1 MNTLKKLENLAEE
14 SFKEFKT
21 THYICEYLGKNGV
34 ENFTNCN
41 PGVFGTIDADK
52 DKTIAIRADIDALP
66 LDKDKKSFKHMC
78 GHHAHTAILLEFLKL
93 ANKNREKL
101 KYNIRFIFQPAEEI
115 GKGSEFLIS
124 KGCLDNVKE
133 IYALHTEPSLN
144 LGEIGLKK
152 GYLLAGAKFFDLE
165 IYGNSTHAALPH
177 KGIDIFIV
185 FSDLVSKIQT
195 ILSRFKDP
203 AKSGVFSIGKVEAGY
218 AHNIIPDKIKVSG
231 TFRFFEDDVKE
242 IIEKKLLDA
251 LESLKIFYGID
262 YSLNFITG
270 TIPLIN
276 DEKVVNK
283 LIKIL
288 KNSDFK
294 IIEDIYPMMGSED
307 FAFYLE
313 KVPGVFIWFGIKEGE
328 FHPPLHNKDFYVS
341 EKAVD
346 LGVKLWKKLFIS

>member
-1 MNTLKKLENLAEE
+1 MTTLKDIENLAEE

-21 THYICEYLGKNGV
+21 TQYICEYLEKNGIK
-34 ENFTNCN
+34 NFTNCN
-41 PGVFGTIDADK
+41 PGVYGTIDANK

-93 ANKNREKL
+93 ANENRKNI

-115 GKGSEFLIS
+115 GKGARYLIE
-124 KGCLDNVKE
+124 KGAIDGVGE
-133 IYALHTEPSLN
+133 IYALHVEPLLN

-165 IYGNSTHAALPH
+165 IFGNSTHAALPH
-177 KGIDIFIV
+177 KGIDIFV
-185 FSDLVSKIQT
+185 AFSEFVSKIQA
-195 ILSRFKDP
+195 IVSRFKDP
-203 AKSGVFSIGKVEAGY
+203 VKSAVFSIGKVEAGY

-231 TFRFFEDDVKE
+231 TFRFFEDEVKKLL
-242 IIEKKLLDA
+242 EKKLLDA
-251 LESLKIFYGID
+251 LESLKLFYGID
-262 YSLNFITG
+262 YNLNFLTG

-276 DEKVVNK
+276 DEKVVDK
-283 LIKIL
+283 LIKIF

-294 IIEDIYPMMGSED
+294 VIEDIYPMMGSED
-307 FAFYLE
+307 FAFFLE
-313 KVPGVFIWFGIKEGE
+313 NVPGVFIRFGIKEGE
-328 FHPPLHNKDFYVS
+328 SHPPLHNKEFYVP

-346 LGVKLWKKLFIS
+346 LGVKLWKKLFIK